1 MYILAGQF
9 KGRQLL
15 SPEGKGTTRPITGH
29 VKKSL
34 FAMLG
39 EMLTGQTVLDLYCGT
54 GTMGL
59 ESISRGA
66 KRCYF
71 ADRDPFALSQLSQ
84 NIKTLGV
91 ADKCVTWNGDIEAG
105 LATWVSQVSD
115 PIDVAFVDP
124 PYATAREWD
133 WNAAGEKIFAPLAPR
148 LADDGVVVL
157 RVGERT
163 TVPETLGGLVT
174 GRVRAY
180 GDMLLI
186 MLVRPESE

>member
-9 KGRQLL
+9 KGRLLL
-15 SPEGKGTTRPITGH
+15 SPEGKGTTRQITGH

-39 EMLTGQTVLDLYCGT
+39 EMLNGQTVLDLYCGT

-59 ESISRGA
+59 ESLSRGA

-71 ADRDPFALSQLSQ
+71 ADRDPFALTQLGQ
-84 NIKTLGV
+84 NIKTLNV
-91 ADKCVTWNGDIEAG
+91 ADKCTTWSGDIEACLG
-105 LATWVSQVSD
+105 RWVNEVTD

-133 WNAAGEKIFAPLAPR
+133 WASASEKVFAPLAPR
-148 LADDGVVVL
+148 LASDGVVVL
-157 RVGERT
+157 RVGDRT

-174 GRVRAY
+174 GRVREY
-180 GDMLLI
+180 GDMLLV